1 MKKRTFQYC
10 LLRYRHSYFLA
21 EEVNVGILFF
31 FPEEGK
37 VEFLYP
43 SRLQRI
49 SGLYSDLNVN
59 FLKKYLKAFDKQA
72 RKLTQQ
78 FSKGSDLFERSGFS
92 EIIEKHFLK
101 ADATALL
108 FSDIKKGTYEDAD
121 QIIDYYR
128 DQYLSVYDQK
138 KERDRKDEE
147 YIINKVEQGVRSTNP
162 NYIQEIKREYTIET
176 PYLSQQFNFAW
187 KNGTTNLV
195 TPIGLDLKQKESIER
210 KACTWRGRLET
221 FQNKARKD
229 NLKFDLIVSRPEDQ
243 SLFKTYDNVLKIL
256 EDNQA
261 PKEIFELD
269 KIGAYINKI
278 TNYLSDK
285 R

>member
-43 SRLQRI
+43 NRLQRI
-49 SGLYSDLNVN
+49 SGLYSDLNIN

-72 RKLTQQ
+72 KKLTTK
-78 FSKGSDLFERSGFS
+78 FSKESELFERSVFS

-101 ADATALL
+101 EDATALL
-108 FSDIKKGTYEDAD
+108 FSDIKKGTYKESD

-138 KERDRKDEE
+138 KERDHKDEK
-147 YIINKVEQGVRSTNP
+147 YIINKVEEGVRSTNP
-162 NYIQEIKREYTIET
+162 NLIQEVKREYTIET
-176 PYLSQQFNFAW
+176 SYLSQEFDFVW
-187 KNGTTNLV
+187 KNGTTNLI
-195 TPIGLDLKQKESIER
+195 TPIGFDLKQKESIER

-221 FQNKARKD
+221 FQNKARED
-229 NLKFDLIVSRPEDQ
+229 NLKFDLIVSRPEDR
-243 SLFKTYDNVLKIL
+243 SLFKTYENVLKIL
-256 EDNQA
+256 EDNDA

-269 KIGAYINKI
+269 KVGAYIDRI
-278 TNYLSDK
+278 AQYLSGEA
-285 R
+285 